1 MTSPEVDQ
9 DPRINDLINKVDA
22 MSDEEFQA
30 LLDRNFIDLYNRQE
44 DLDPEFGKLINKH
57 FWELIII

>member
-1 MTSPEVDQ
+1 MIDLEEDQ
-9 DPRINDLINKVDA
+9 DPRVNDLINKVDA

-44 DLDPEFGKLINKH
+44 DLDPEFGKLVDKH
-57 FWELIII
+57 FWEMI